1 MIVFQILLFSFFFYP
16 PLEIRAAAPGLA
28 KFIKNGYNRKGMYL
42 HRAQQPEIQHRS
54 NALFSYITSFI
65 ENPREMLIF
74 LLLSMPGRIMA
85 LSAHEFAH
93 AWVAN
98 RCGDPTAR
106 MLGRLTLNPAK
117 HLDPIGTIMMMLMG
131 FGWAK
136 PVPVNPR
143 NYRNYRRDDLKV
155 SIAGVTMNLC
165 LFIVSFLAMCGIL
178 GATIHSLPH
187 FDSITAGTGDLFVS
201 NYMGQ
206 RVLVSGGDYY
216 GIYRIKELFTLAP
229 YVMDLLITPTFG
241 RLAGYAYEML
251 SYFVLVN
258 IALAIFN
265 LLPVPPLDGYHVL
278 NDLVI
283 KKSLFASPNVTR
295 IAYGALLVLVF
306 FTPVVSNIIGFVEDA
321 LMNGLGGA
329 MYALLGAVG
338 IL

>member
-1 MIVFQILLFSFFFYP
+1 M
-16 PLEIRAAAPGLA
+16 
-28 KFIKNGYNRKGMYL
+28 
-42 HRAQQPEIQHRS
+42 
-54 NALFSYITSFI
+54 FSYITSFI

-93 AWVAN
+93 AWVAD

-106 MLGRLTLNPAK
+106 MLGRLTMNPAK
-117 HLDPIGTIMMMLMG
+117 HLDPIGTVMMMFLG

-155 SIAGVTMNLC
+155 SIAGVAMNLT
-165 LFIVSFLAMCGIL
+165 LFIVSFLVMCGIM
-178 GATIHSLPH
+178 GAAIHSLPH
-187 FDSITAGTGDLFVS
+187 YDSATMASGDMFVA
-201 NYMGQ
+201 NFMGQ
-206 RVLVSGGDYY
+206 RM
-216 GIYRIKELFTLAP
+216 IYTGEYLFNVKDLFTMAP
-229 YVMDLLITPTFG
+229 YAADVFIAPAFG
-241 RLAGYAYEML
+241 RLAGYAYEMF

-278 NDLVI
+278 NDLVL
-283 KKSLFASPNVTR
+283 KKSLFASPQVTR
-295 IAYGALLVLVF
+295 VAYIALLVLVF
-306 FTPVVSNIIGFVEDA
+306 CTPVVSKIILFVEDA
-321 LMNGLGGA
+321 LMSGLGGA
-329 MYALLGAVG
+329 MYALLGAIG